1 MTTVLIKGL
10 GLIGS
15 SLARIIKQGH
25 SDVTVWAIDPNQDN
39 IAFARQQGFIDQAI
53 TDWQAASQADFIF
66 LATPVSQII
75 EDIHQLAQLSLKSS
89 VVVTDV
95 GSTKQT
101 IMDAAQE
108 LTAKGIDFVGGHP
121 MAGSHLT
128 GAQAG
133 QVDLFK
139 DAFYFLISTIKG
151 DDTQRLQ
158 SLLSA
163 AQVIWTPISAADHDK
178 LVAQISHLP
187 HILAYT
193 LVYQTAHTL
202 AGHHPGIQA
211 AAGGFKSTTRIA
223 QADPTMWTAI
233 MQNNQTD
240 ILQQLDEYLAD
251 LQMVRD
257 AIDKGDLATLKN
269 LFSEAAMVRQSLN
282 RGEIACK

>member
-15 SLARIIKQGH
+15 SLARIIKQDH
-25 SDVTVWAIDPNQDN
+25 PDTTVLAIDPNQDN
-39 IAFARQQGFIDQAI
+39 ITFALQQGFIDRAV
-53 TDWQAASQADFIF
+53 TDWQAASQADFII
-66 LATPVSQII
+66 LAAPVSQIVK
-75 EDIHQLAQLSLKSS
+75 DIHQLVQLPLKPS
-89 VVVTDV
+89 VVITDV

-108 LTAKGIDFVGGHP
+108 LTAEGIDFVGGHP

-128 GAQAG
+128 GSQAG
-133 QVDLFK
+133 KVDLFK
-139 DAFYFLISTIKG
+139 DAFYFLVPTIKG
-151 DDTQRLQ
+151 DGAQRLQ

-163 AQVIWTPISAADHDK
+163 AQVKWTPISAADHDK

-193 LVYQTAHTL
+193 LVQQTAHTL
-202 AGHHPGIQA
+202 AGQQPGINA

-223 QADPTMWTAI
+223 QSDPTMWTAI
-233 MQNNQTD
+233 MQNNRAD

-251 LQMVRD
+251 LQSVRA
-257 AIDKGDLATLKN
+257 AIDKGDLTTLKN
-269 LFSEAAMVRQSLN
+269 LFSKAATVREGLN
-282 RGEIACK
+282 

>member
-25 SDVTVWAIDPNQDN
+25 PNVTVLAIDPNQDN
-39 IAFARQQGFIDQAI
+39 IAFARQQGFIDQAV

-66 LATPVSQII
+66 LAAPVSQII
-75 EDIHQLAQLSLKSS
+75 EDIHRLAQLSLKPS

-128 GAQAG
+128 GARPG

-139 DAFYFLISTIKG
+139 GASYFLVSTTNE

-202 AGHHPGIQA
+202 AGQHPGIQV

-240 ILQQLDEYLAD
+240 ILQQLDEYSAD
-251 LQMVRD
+251 LQAVRD
-257 AIDKGDLATLKN
+257 AIDQGDLATLKN
-269 LFSEAAMVRQSLN
+269 LFSEAAMVRQNLN
-282 RGEIACK
+282 

>member
-66 LATPVSQII
+66 LAAPVSQII